1 MSTIVVLSTLTYGS
15 TLSGSTIFYQSTLS
29 YDSTIAFQS
38 TTDGV
43 GSTITTSTIT
53 TTSTMNFYS
62 TIYYA
67 YDYNSTI
74 NYSSTLIYYNPLV
87 FPSTFSVPP
96 SNFFTLQGLPGWLNA
111 NPTYKQYFVNNPKYF
126 PYLLTTSTVSE
137 YVSSV
142 RINPEFGIYQGYKI
156 ETVTLP
162 SFVTMS
168 SQNDSRIFREHVQ
181 LFRQVYE
188 HNSNAWV
195 RYIEQG
201 VDPVY
206 YRFPTSSERTRY
218 LTARGTL
225 FKMYPFDAI
234 SSARSE
240 AGSSLGWV
248 FPFPF

>member
-1 MSTIVVLSTLTYGS
+1 MSTFVVLSTLTYGS

-29 YDSTIAFQS
+29 YDSTIAYQS
-38 TTDGV
+38 TTSG

-53 TTSTMNFYS
+53 TTSTMNYYSTVFYS
-62 TIYYA
+62 
-67 YDYNSTI
+67 YNYTSTI
-74 NYSSTLIYYNPLV
+74 SYSSTLIYYNPLV

-96 SNFFTLQGLPGWLNA
+96 SNFFTVQGLPGWLNA
-111 NPTYKQYFVNNPKYF
+111 NPTYKQYFINNPKYF
-126 PYLLTTSTVSE
+126 PYLLTTSTITE

-142 RINPEFGIYQGYKI
+142 NINPEFGIYRGYKI
-156 ETVTLP
+156 QLVTLP

-168 SQNDSRIFREHVQ
+168 SQDDSRIFREHVR

-195 RYIEQG
+195 KYVEQG

-206 YRFPTSSERTRY
+206 YRFPSSSERTRY
-218 LTARGTL
+218 LTARGTI

-234 SSARSE
+234 SSAKSE